1 VRVVVEQAKGMIA
14 ERDGSEVDTA
24 LERPRSSARS
34 NRQPVQEGARRVV
47 DGVLRV

>member
-14 ERDGSEVDTA
+14 QRDGSEVDTA
-24 LERPRSSARS
+24 LERPRSARS